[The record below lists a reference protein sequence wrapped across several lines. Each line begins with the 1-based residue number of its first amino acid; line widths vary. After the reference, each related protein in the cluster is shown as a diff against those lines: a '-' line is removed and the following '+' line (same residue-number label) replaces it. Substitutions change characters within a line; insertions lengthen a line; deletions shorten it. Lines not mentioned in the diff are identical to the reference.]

1 MKNTDGNLL
10 REHLFTWNAVDM
22 QSTLLE
28 ENIRTLFD
36 ATVPIRFERISN
48 RQKPL
53 ITNSIKRAIDL
64 SDLAY
69 SRWKRLRT
77 AEMKFQY
84 SATRANVNKCIR
96 CVKMEYYFRV
106 HWVMNGFYFK
116 TLMISIFFS
125 YARSLKNKIKTFFCL
140 LNNLIC
146 MYICLYVLKLL

>member
-96 CVKMEYYFRV
+96 CVKMEYYFRQFASAIETRQTC
-106 HWVMNGFYFK
+106 G
-116 TLMISIFFS
+116 TISVAFIV
-125 YARSLKNKIKTFFCL
+125 IM
-140 LNNLIC
+140 LIL
-146 MYICLYVLKLL
+146 ILVLALI